1 MIEQVR
7 LDEQRSGERDTPPG
21 RDMPATPIDS
31 SVPPA
36 STAAIAAA
44 MRGGVTIT
52 VREVISG
59 VVLGAPRDD
68 GIPRAPRPSTISS
81 APG

>member
-1 MIEQVR
+1 M
-7 LDEQRSGERDTPPG
+7 STPVITSVPLKTCPEKSSAVPSSLKCSCHHCG
-21 RDMPATPIDS
+21 ARVVAIDS

-44 MRGGVTIT
+44 MRCGVTIS

-59 VVLGAPRDD
+59 AVLGAPR
-68 GIPRAPRPSTISS
+68 G
-81 APG
+81 